1 MFMFTYMI
9 CYVGMCNK
17 VQVNS
22 YKQLLEELN
31 RLNIQNIDERSFP
44 LRAITCAAKASRRDS
59 PIFVFTDGSVSNQEL
74 LGEVEAIVAE
84 KNLQI
89 NSIIVGDSS
98 QISKRLVHNRNI
110 HKFKH
115 SYYRRQN
122 IMTDIYQEL
131 ADFSDGQNIQ
141 IPVEEISDIGPVIT
155 YSATQGSNTIFQ
167 YSDNL
172 SGLTNLSV
180 MVNSYAFEI
189 LICINGENITVSVYS
204 PQGKNVS

>member
-9 CYVGMCNK
+9 CYVGMCDT
-17 VQVNS
+17 VEVDS
-22 YKQLLEELN
+22 YDQLLEELN
-31 RLNIQNIDERSFP
+31 RLNTRNTDERSFP

-98 QISKRLVHNRNI
+98 QISKRLVHNRNV
-110 HKFKH
+110 HKFIH
-115 SYYRRQN
+115 SHYRRQN
-122 IMTDIYQEL
+122 IMPDIYQEL
-131 ADFSDGQNIQ
+131 ADFSDGQNIR

-155 YSATQGSNTIFQ
+155 YSATQSSNTIFQ

-172 SGLTNLSV
+172 SGFANFSV
-180 MVNSYAFEI
+180 MINSYAFEI
-189 LICINGENITVSVYS
+189 LICANGENINVSVYT
-204 PQGKNVS
+204 PQGKNIP

>member
-1 MFMFTYMI
+1 MHAFMI
-9 CYVGMCNK
+9 CYVGMCNT
-17 VQVNS
+17 VQVDS
-22 YKQLLEELN
+22 YDQLLKELN
-31 RLNIQNIDERSFP
+31 RLNTQNIDKRSFP
-44 LRAITCAAKASRRDS
+44 LEAIACAAKASRRNS

-74 LGEVEAIVAE
+74 LGEVEAIVAKE
-84 KNLQI
+84 NLQI

-115 SYYRRQN
+115 SHYRRQN

-131 ADFSDGQNIQ
+131 ADFSDGQNIR
-141 IPVEEISDIGPVIT
+141 IPVEEISDIGSVIT
-155 YSATQGSNTIFQ
+155 YSATHGSNTIFQ

-172 SGLTNLSV
+172 SGLTNFSV

-189 LICINGENITVSVYS
+189 LICVNGENINVSVYT
-204 PQGKNVS
+204 PQGKNIP

>member
-1 MFMFTYMI
+1 MHAFMI
-9 CYVGMCNK
+9 CYVGMCNT
-17 VQVNS
+17 VQVDS
-22 YKQLLEELN
+22 YDQLLKELN
-31 RLNIQNIDERSFP
+31 RLNTQNIDKRSFP
-44 LRAITCAAKASRRDS
+44 LEAIACAAKASRRNS

-74 LGEVEAIVAE
+74 LGEVEAIVAKE
-84 KNLQI
+84 NLQI

-110 HKFKH
+110 HKVKH
-115 SYYRRQN
+115 SHYRRQN

-141 IPVEEISDIGPVIT
+141 IPVEEISDIGSVIT
-155 YSATQGSNTIFQ
+155 YSATHGSNTIFQ

-172 SGLTNLSV
+172 SGLTNFTV

-189 LICINGENITVSVYS
+189 LICVNGENINVSVYA
-204 PQGKNVS
+204 PQGKNIP